1 MNSDSAPPLPQRKVA
16 ENPPPENR
24 PPQVEL
30 KTEQGN
36 LLLILPTEAEAS
48 AQINWQIICEQ
59 LKNRL
64 QGNDR
69 FWQSQMSVH
78 LVAQDRL
85 LDGRQLKAIADT
97 LANAQLQLQRVC
109 TSRRQTAVAAA
120 TAGYSV
126 EQQIVL
132 SSLIVPEA
140 TPDSRLKEPL
150 YLETTVR
157 SGAEI
162 HHPGTVVILG
172 DVNPGG
178 IVVAGGDILVWGRL
192 RGVAHAGSEGNL
204 ECRIMTL
211 QMQPTQL
218 RIADYVARAP
228 EKPPSQFYPELAYV
242 TTEGI
247 RIARATDFSKTHLLS
262 NS

>member
-1 MNSDSAPPLPQRKVA
+1 MNSDSALPLPQPNVA
-16 ENPPPENR
+16 ENSIPENS
-24 PPQVEL
+24 PLQVQL
-30 KTEQGN
+30 KTEQGK
-36 LLLILPTEAEAS
+36 LLLILPTEVEAS
-48 AQINWQIICEQ
+48 AQINWQMFCEQ

-69 FWQSQMSVH
+69 FWQPQMPVH

-85 LDGRQLKAIADT
+85 LDGRQLKAISDT
-97 LANAQLQLQRVC
+97 LANAQLQLQRVY

-120 TAGYSV
+120 TAGYAV
-126 EQQIVL
+126 EQQIIL
-132 SSLIVPEA
+132 SSLIASEA
-140 TPDSRLKEPL
+140 LPDPRLTDPL
-150 YLETTVR
+150 YIETTVR

-178 IVVAGGDILVWGRL
+178 IVVAGGDILIWGRL

-204 ECRIMTL
+204 ECRIMAL

-228 EKPPSQFYPELAYV
+228 EKPPAQFYPEVAYV
-242 TTEGI
+242 TAEGI
-247 RIARATDFSKTHLLS
+247 RITRATDFSKTHLLS

>member
-1 MNSDSAPPLPQRKVA
+1 MNSDSALPLSQPKVA
-16 ENPPPENR
+16 ENPAPENR
-24 PPQVEL
+24 PLQVQL
-30 KTEQGN
+30 KTEQGK
-36 LLLILPTEAEAS
+36 LLLIFPTEAEAP
-48 AQINWQIICEQ
+48 AQINWQILCEQ

-69 FWQSQMSVH
+69 LIAPQMPVH

-85 LDGRQLKAIADT
+85 LDGRHFKAIADT
-97 LANAQLQLQRVC
+97 F
-109 TSRRQTAVAAA
+109 AVAAA
-120 TAGYSV
+120 TAGYAV
-126 EQQIVL
+126 EQQSVL
-132 SSLIVPEA
+132 SALKTSEA
-140 TPDSRLKEPL
+140 LPDRLKNSL

-162 HHPGTVVILG
+162 HHPGTVIIRG

-192 RGVAHAGSEGNL
+192 RGVAHAGSEGNS
-204 ECRIMTL
+204 ECRIMAL

-228 EKPPSQFYPELAYV
+228 EKPPSQFYPEVAYV

-247 RIARATDFSKTHLLS
+247 RITRATDFSKTHL
-262 NS
+262 